1 MKYLINLIKRNRM
14 KNIIKSYW
22 LLSAAVLAMMTLAS
36 CDKDDDLEVGVPK
49 RMFTPA
55 SDIKTTSGETS
66 VFLSWHPSLHTSGMP
81 VTYTVEVAADTLF
94 ETEIVYTTVT
104 DTAGV
109 TITDEDIQVR
119 TPYFARVK
127 ANAYGNSA
135 ESGWL
140 VSSRFSIRGE
150 QIFLPLGDV
159 DVTDEGALLSWRES
173 AGIDKIVVVAID
185 IEGEPVG
192 ASTTFDLDEAD
203 ILNGQKLIIG
213 LEPETRYRAEIFA
226 GENSKGTITFTTK
239 EELEEGVID
248 LTGIT
253 DRPSVLQ
260 DTLSQIDA
268 GSVVILKKGVTY
280 TIDAT
285 TALDRSVKIMS
296 EVSFEPGKAIIDL
309 TSTNFDLVEGSS
321 IDFIEFENLELIGNG
336 TGNYVFNIDKAG
348 EVGEISFEGCV
359 IRAFRGVTR
368 IKTGGVFITDFQFNN
383 SVIKDVLG
391 FGVVNI
397 DHAGSRVDNIK
408 ITNSTIY
415 KVERIFISKAA
426 SNSIL
431 IDNCT
436 FNQAPQATRYL
447 VDYNGVDVTNGVEI
461 NNSIFGIGLGDPDGD
476 GEVKVKGVR
485 TGNGLVS
492 SSNTYSTSD
501 YVSTGNHIPDLKPYA
516 GTSEDLFVDP
526 ANGNFTIKD
535 DSFEGKDTAGDPTRD
550 RSE

>member
-1 MKYLINLIKRNRM
+1 M

-22 LLSAAVLAMMTLAS
+22 LLSAAVMAMLTLAS
-36 CDKDDDLEVGVPK
+36 CEKDDDLEVGVPK

-55 SDIKTTSGETS
+55 SEIKATSAETS
-66 VFLSWHPSLHTSGMP
+66 VFLSWHPSLHSTGMP

-94 ETEIVYTTVT
+94 ETELVFTTVT

-127 ANAYGNSA
+127 ANANAQSA
-135 ESGWL
+135 ESGWV

-185 IEGEPVG
+185 MEGEPVG
-192 ASTTFDLDEAD
+192 AATTFDLDEAD

-248 LTGIT
+248 LTGIA

-268 GSVVILKKGVTY
+268 GSIVILKKGVTY

-348 EVGEISFEGCV
+348 DVGKISFEGCV

-368 IKTGGVFITDFQFNN
+368 IKTGGVSITDFTFNN
-383 SVIKDVLG
+383 TVIKDVLG
-391 FGVVNI
+391 YGVVNV
-397 DHAGSRVDNIK
+397 DHVESKIDNIELK
-408 ITNSTIY
+408 NSTIY
-415 KVERIFISKAA
+415 NVERIIIARQNA
-426 SNSIL
+426 LTSNSIL

-436 FNQAPQATRYL
+436 FYRAPQATRYL
-447 VDYNGVDVTNGVEI
+447 VDYNGVDLTNGVQI
-461 NNSIFGIGLGDPDGD
+461 NNSILGIGLGDPDGD
-476 GEVKVKGVR
+476 GEVKVRGIRVGGG
-485 TGNGLVS
+485 TLVE
-492 SSNTYSTSD
+492 SSNTYHTAD
-501 YVSTGNHIPDLKPYA
+501 YVASSNVIPDLKSYA
-516 GTSEDLFVDP
+516 GSSEDLFVDP
-526 ANGNFTIKD
+526 ANGDFTIKD
-535 DSFEGKDTAGDPTRD
+535 DSFEGKETAGDPTRN

>member
-1 MKYLINLIKRNRM
+1 M

-22 LLSAAVLAMMTLAS
+22 LLSAAVLAMLTMAS
-36 CDKDDDLEVGVPK
+36 CEKDDELEVGVPK

-55 SDIKTTSGETS
+55 SEIKATSEETS
-66 VFLSWHPSLHTSGMP
+66 VFLSWHPSLHSSGLP

-94 ETEIVYTTVT
+94 ETEVVFTTVT

-119 TPYFARVK
+119 TPYYARVK
-127 ANAYGNSA
+127 ANATGQSA
-135 ESGWL
+135 ESGWV

-192 ASTTFDLDEAD
+192 AATTFDLDEAD

-260 DTLSQIDA
+260 DTLSQIDD

-321 IDFIEFENLELIGNG
+321 IDFIEFENLELIGDG

-348 EVGEISFEGCV
+348 EVGKISFEGCV

-391 FGVVNI
+391 YGVVNV
-397 DHAGSRVDNIK
+397 DHVESKVDNIK
-408 ITNSTIY
+408 LTNSTIY
-415 KVERIFISKAA
+415 NVERIIIARQNA
-426 SNSIL
+426 LTSNSIL

-436 FNQAPQATRYL
+436 FYKTPQATRYL
-447 VDYNGVDVTNGVEI
+447 IDYNGVDVTNGVQI
-461 NNSIFGIGLGDPDGD
+461 NNSILGIGLGDPDGD
-476 GEVKVKGVR
+476 GEVKVKGIRVGGG
-485 TGNGLVS
+485 TLVE
-492 SSNTYSTSD
+492 SSNTYHTAD
-501 YVSTGNHIPDLKPYA
+501 YVATGNVIPDLKSYP

-526 ANGNFTIKD
+526 ANGDFTIKD
-535 DSFEGKDTAGDPTRD
+535 ETFEGKDTAGDPTRD

>member
-81 VTYTVEVAADTLF
+81 VTYTVEVAADTLI

-268 GSVVILKKGVTY
+268 GSIVILKKGVTY

-285 TALDRSVKIMS
+285 TNLDRSVKIMS
-296 EVSFEPGKAIIDL
+296 EVSFEPGKAKIYF
-309 TSTNFDLVEGSS
+309 TSNFNLVEGSA
-321 IDFIEFENLELIGNG
+321 IDFIEFDNLEMESDDWGAR
-336 TGNYVFNIDKAG
+336 YVFNIDKAG
-348 EVGEISFEGCV
+348 TIGKISFDGCS
-359 IRAFRGVTR
+359 IKEFRGIVRTQKVAE
-368 IKTGGVFITDFQFNN
+368 IHITDYIINN
-383 SVIKDVLG
+383 TVMKKLKNYGMASIE
-391 FGVVNI
+391 
-397 DHAGSRVDNIK
+397 AGSRIENILV
-408 ITNSTIY
+408 TNSTAY
-415 KVERIFISKAA
+415 RMERFITGDKSGGGT
-426 SNSIL
+426 SVRIE
-431 IDNCT
+431 NCT
-436 FNQAPQATRYL
+436 FNEAPEGTKYL
-447 VDYNGVDVTNGVEI
+447 IDYNSVNVTNGI
-461 NNSIFGIGLGDPDGD
+461 QLNNSILGIGYGTLDAD
-476 GEVKVKGVR
+476 GEVKLKGIR
-485 TGNGLVS
+485 AGGGTLITA
-492 SSNTYSTSD
+492 SNNY
-501 YVSTGNHIPDLKPYA
+501 
-516 GTSEDLFVDP
+516 
-526 ANGNFTIKD
+526 
-535 DSFEGKDTAGDPTRD
+535 
-550 RSE
+550 

>member
-1 MKYLINLIKRNRM
+1 M

-22 LLSAAVLAMMTLAS
+22 LLSAAVLAMLTLAS
-36 CDKDDDLEVGVPK
+36 CEKDDDLEVGVPK

-55 SDIKTTSGETS
+55 SDIKTTSAETS
-66 VFLSWHPSLHTSGMP
+66 VFLSWHPSLHSTGMP

-94 ETEIVYTTVT
+94 ETELVFTTVT

-127 ANAYGNSA
+127 ANANAQSA
-135 ESGWL
+135 ESGWV

-185 IEGEPVG
+185 MEGEPVG
-192 ASTTFDLDEAD
+192 AATTFDLDEAD

-268 GSVVILKKGVTY
+268 GSIVILKKGVTY

-348 EVGEISFEGCV
+348 DVGKISFEGCV

-368 IKTGGVFITDFQFNN
+368 IKTGGVSITDFTFNN
-383 SVIKDVLG
+383 TVIKDVLG
-391 FGVVNI
+391 YGVVNV
-397 DHAGSRVDNIK
+397 DHVESKIDNIELK
-408 ITNSTIY
+408 NSTIY
-415 KVERIFISKAA
+415 NVERIIIARQNA
-426 SNSIL
+426 LTSNSIL

-436 FNQAPQATRYL
+436 FYRAPQATRYL
-447 VDYNGVDVTNGVEI
+447 VDYNGVDLTNGVQI
-461 NNSIFGIGLGDPDGD
+461 NNSILGIGLGDPDGD
-476 GEVKVKGVR
+476 GEVKVRGIRVGGG
-485 TGNGLVS
+485 TLVE
-492 SSNTYSTSD
+492 SSNTYHTAD
-501 YVSTGNHIPDLKPYA
+501 YVASSNVIPDLKSYA
-516 GTSEDLFVDP
+516 GSSEDLFVDP
-526 ANGNFTIKD
+526 ANGDFTIKD
-535 DSFEGKDTAGDPTRD
+535 DSFEGKETAGDPTRN